1 MKIKIRCF
9 KVLLWNTKEMMTTPL
24 KFVVYKCSTLDGNLC
39 TISVTWDQTNLVL
52 NSIEKVK
59 PGFLF
64 SLMSMFHE
72 LNGTKFQFHS
82 FQRQRSGI
90 FLTKIDQKGDS
101 MKMSFDNF
109 QIQKWKSKTVRAQK
123 VNEKMGS
130 YV

>member
-82 FQRQRSGI
+82 FQLQRSGI

-101 MKMSFDNF
+101 IKMSFDNF

>member
-9 KVLLWNTKEMMTTPL
+9 KVLLWNTKEMMTTPS
-24 KFVVYKCSTLDGNLC
+24 KFVVYKCSTFDGNLC

-82 FQRQRSGI
+82 FQLQRSGI
-90 FLTKIDQKGDS
+90 FLTKIDQKGNS